1 MQQGR
6 FDTDDND
13 RIFRGCRDSTPKH
26 AGVVVGKDGT
36 RDYIVDENGQW
47 EIHNKQSV
55 FCRRELE
62 EFEEFDTV
70 GPAYIVRYHP
80 PSHTPANGDK
90 VSEHWLVWYVRCG
103 RPIKPTG
110 KPEKYGELSE
120 VMERLWTDE
129 TDEKRDGRIID
140 DVQTNANRC
149 AQYIYELQAKLVAID
164 GDLKSNLGRKN
175 ELEAALVQKSREN
188 RDYKS
193 VPPGLVELST
203 MYDYENAL
211 KMEHDKVQKQLAAA
225 KHRFRLLTFRARN
238 TDRESVLQQ
247 RSTEQ
252 RRSVVQRR
260 KVPQHSPPPPQW
272 IQTQQHSPSS
282 MSAPAQLQK

>member
-6 FDTDDND
+6 SDTDDND
-13 RIFRGCRDSTPKH
+13 RIFRGCHDGTPKH
-26 AGVVVGKDGT
+26 GGWGVGKDGT
-36 RDYIVDENGQW
+36 LDYTVYKGQW
-47 EIHNKQSV
+47 EIRNEQSV
-55 FCRRELE
+55 FCRRELEEFE

-90 VSEHWLVWYVRCG
+90 VSEHWLVWYVGCG
-103 RPIKPTG
+103 RPIEPTG

-164 GDLKSNLGRKN
+164 GDLKRSIRSKK
-175 ELEAALVQKSREN
+175 ELETALVQKSREN
-188 RDYKS
+188 GYYEP

-203 MYDYENAL
+203 MYDDVNTL
-211 KMEHDKVQKQLAAA
+211 KMKYDKVQKQLAAA
-225 KHRFRLLTFRARN
+225 KHRFKLLTCRARN
-238 TDRESVLQQ
+238 RKMDREQQ
-247 RSTEQ
+247 RSTEE
-252 RRSVVQRR
+252 RRSVVQRS
-260 KVPQHSPPPPQW
+260 KV
-272 IQTQQHSPSS
+272 SS
-282 MSAPAQLQK
+282 ATTRSAARHD